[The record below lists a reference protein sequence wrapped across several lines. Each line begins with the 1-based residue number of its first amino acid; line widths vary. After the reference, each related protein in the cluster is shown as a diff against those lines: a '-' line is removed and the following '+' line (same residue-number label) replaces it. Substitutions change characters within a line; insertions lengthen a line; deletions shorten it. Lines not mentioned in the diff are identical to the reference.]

1 MFMKKIA
8 FQWYAILEGC
18 FLVALGLFFL
28 HSSDLLV
35 GGTAGLAAI
44 ATKHWGLTIGVWF
57 FLLNAPF
64 FIIAVRQ
71 MGKDFTFKSIV
82 GIGLVS
88 LLTDVLGLLIS
99 IETIP
104 VWLASF
110 IGGGLIGVGLLLIF
124 RNNASLGG
132 VNILAL
138 LLEKRKGIHSGK
150 STFAI
155 DMLVVALALSTYQFE
170 QILYSMIGF
179 FVLASVIGRYHKKKV
194 AKPNIEPDESE
205 IEPKLNMALA
215 D

>member
-1 MFMKKIA
+1 MKKIA

-18 FLVALGLFFL
+18 FLVALGLYFL

-44 ATKHWGLTIGVWF
+44 ASKQWGLSIGIWF

-64 FIIAVRQ
+64 FVVAVKH
-71 MGKDFTFKSIV
+71 MGKDFTFKSVI

-88 LLTDVLGLLIS
+88 VLTDVLGLLIS
-99 IETIP
+99 IQTIP

-138 LLEKRKGIHSGK
+138 LLEKRRGIHSGK
-150 STFAI
+150 STLAI
-155 DMLVVALALSTYQFE
+155 DMLVVALALTSYQTE

-179 FVLASVIGRYHKKKV
+179 FVLSSVIGRYHKKKV
-194 AKPNIEPDESE
+194 AKPEMNLAVSSHDGQ
-205 IEPKLNMALA
+205 KNMQVA
-215 D
+215 